1 MTAPLR
7 WRVATT
13 AVAALSLAAAA
24 QAQDI
29 DATLG
34 ASSAL
39 LVRGVALGN
48 GKPVLQAGVSADT
61 ADGWIAGL
69 GIATLRPSADE
80 GWTTQLH
87 ARAGHAFRL
96 DDDWS
101 AQLAATHYAYP
112 FDDYL
117 RAFERDEFGA
127 TVAWRDRVFGSV
139 TALRQAHVSPAGHRS
154 GWAADLVLR
163 EPLGRL
169 GPVSLA
175 LAAGLGHQDLQRR
188 AGFSYD
194 YGHLGVSGRVGAL
207 QFELARVASDRRARE
222 RFGPAADA
230 RWVGSFTV
238 GF

>member
-1 MTAPLR
+1 MISLLR
-7 WRVATT
+7 AVAT
-13 AVAALSLAAAA
+13 AAAA
-24 QAQDI
+24 LALLSGARAQEVDG
-29 DATLG
+29 TLG

-48 GKPVLQAGVSADT
+48 ARPVLQAGAAVDT
-61 ADGWIAGL
+61 VDGWLAGL
-69 GIATLRPSADE
+69 GVAALRPSTDQ
-80 GWTTQLH
+80 GWTTQLY

-117 RAFERDEFGA
+117 RSFDRDEFGA
-127 TVAWRDRVFGSV
+127 TLAWRDRVFGSI
-139 TALRQAHVSPAGHRS
+139 TALRQTHVSPDGHRS

-163 EPLGRL
+163 EPLGRV

-175 LAAGLGHQDLQRR
+175 LTAGLGHQDLQRR

-194 YGHLGVSGRVGAL
+194 YGHLGASGRVGAL

-222 RFGPAADA
+222 GFGSAADA
-230 RWVGSFTV
+230 RWVGSLTV

>member
-1 MTAPLR
+1 MRAPLP
-7 WRVATT
+7 WRLAAT
-13 AVAALSLAAAA
+13 AVAVLSLNAA

-29 DATLG
+29 DGTLG

-48 GKPVLQAGVSADT
+48 GKPALQAGVSLDT

-69 GIATLRPSADE
+69 GVATLRPSADE

-87 ARAGHAFRL
+87 ARFGHAFRV

-112 FDDYL
+112 FDGYL

-127 TVAWRDRVFGSV
+127 TFAWRDRVFGSV
-139 TALRQAHVSPAGHRS
+139 TALRQARVSPTGHRS
-154 GWAADLVLR
+154 GWAADLVLH
-163 EPLGRL
+163 EPLGRV
-169 GPVSLA
+169 GPVSFA

-194 YGHLGVSGRVGAL
+194 YGHLGLSGRAGDL
-207 QFELARVASDRRARE
+207 QFELSRIASDSRARE
-222 RFGPAADA
+222 RFGAAA
-230 RWVGSFTV
+230 EPRWVASVAV